1 MKTISRIAYSNDKKN
16 KTRSILIMMSIC
28 LTTMLLVIISTVG
41 NGTIRLQKSQAAS
54 SYGSNYGL
62 FVSADG
68 SQLKEVSRRA
78 EIDAIGIM
86 CTEGIIK
93 GNEKGGFICM
103 DETARK
109 MLPYNKEY
117 ELKEGKYP
125 EKMQEIAAGREFF
138 RAMGYGDV
146 KIGDTVTLD
155 YRVGM
160 RSEYKPEEFVVSGIL
175 YDRDEYTIEAS
186 YVAFGSQEF
195 YDEHVAENDRQYNIY
210 FTLND
215 SANVSMNNIDFVIKQ
230 IAAACGIEEKS
241 VIVNDLYLQWILQPS
256 YETIA
261 VCGILIL
268 AIVLFSVVV
277 IYNIFQVGIVNKIQE
292 YGKIKAL
299 GATKKQMKQLIFR
312 EGIFLTIFS
321 IPVGLLL
328 GFLIAKCGFNWLVEQ
343 GNLVSTQTGSM
354 GVQNQQ
360 VPLFSLP
367 VMLLCIF
374 VSFITVA
381 LALRKPMKIVSR
393 ISPIEATRYLENAE
407 TQKKGK
413 RNGRKNVT
421 VFSMAMANITGN
433 PKRTI
438 GTILTLG
445 LSCALFVIISNYVG
459 NIDTEHEARLSVNHG
474 QFELQ
479 LDYSAEYDERY
490 PENNL
495 DTILTDNPL
504 NDSLIEEIKSIPGV
518 TNVMTREIVSVNL
531 NGTRFPAAVVS
542 KKDFDFMRQDGDIG
556 SMDYDQAVKNGDIF
570 FGWSAWMEQDGYAP
584 GESVA
589 LDFENGSGTYTYQG
603 KIAGSFVSAD
613 TYLVIPEGVYRS
625 MNPRGTAYGYLW
637 VDCDKKDAASVEQ
650 SLNTLISNTSH
661 IKMDTYHAQLQYA
674 EFAARTM
681 KLGCYLFMAV
691 VGFIG
696 FMNMAN
702 TMIMNITTKKQEYGV
717 LQAVG
722 MTNKQLNLCLQ
733 LQGLIFT
740 IGTICV
746 ALIVGLPLGYALFA
760 YAKHN
765 GIFGINVYH
774 VPITPILAM
783 ILLVVL
789 LQIVLSL
796 VLSSN
801 LKKETLVERIR
812 YQG

>member
-1 MKTISRIAYSNDKKN
+1 
-16 KTRSILIMMSIC
+16 MMAIC

-41 NGTIRLQKSQAAS
+41 NGVIHLQKSQAAG

-68 SQLKEVSRRA
+68 SQLKEVNRRA
-78 EIDAIGIM
+78 EIDATGTM

-93 GNEKGGFICM
+93 GNEKGGFVCM

-125 EKMQEIAAGREFF
+125 EKMQEIAAGRAFF

-155 YRVGM
+155 YRAGM
-160 RSEYKPEEFVVSGIL
+160 QSEYKPEEFVVSGIL

-186 YVAFGSQEF
+186 YVVFGSQDF
-195 YDEHVAENDRQYNIY
+195 YNERVAEGDRQYNIY
-210 FTLND
+210 FTLSD
-215 SANVSMNNIDFVIKQ
+215 SANVSMNNVAPVIKE
-230 IAAACGIEEKS
+230 IADSCGIDQKN
-241 VIVNDLYLQWILQPS
+241 VIMNDLYLQWVLQPS
-256 YETIA
+256 YEMIV
-261 VCGILIL
+261 VCGTLIL
-268 AIVLFSVVV
+268 GIVLFSVVV
-277 IYNIFQVGIVNKIQE
+277 IYNIFQVGIAQKVQE

-299 GATKKQMKQLIFR
+299 GATRKQMKQLIFR
-312 EGIFLTIFS
+312 EGILLAVPS
-321 IPVGLLL
+321 IPLGLLF
-328 GFLIAKCGFNWLVEQ
+328 GFLIAKVSFNWLVEQ
-343 GNLVSTQTGSM
+343 GNLVSSGIK
-354 GVQNQQ
+354 NHQ
-360 VPLFSLP
+360 VPLFSLTI
-367 VMLLCIF
+367 MLICIF
-374 VSFITVA
+374 VSFLTVV

-393 ISPIEATRYLENAE
+393 ISPIEATRYLDSSK
-407 TQKKGK
+407 TQKQGRRK
-413 RNGRKNVT
+413 GRKDVT
-421 VFSMAMANITGN
+421 VFSMAMANVTGN

-438 GTILTLG
+438 ATILTMG
-445 LSCALFVIISNYVG
+445 LSCVLFVIISNYVG
-459 NIDTEHEARLSVNHG
+459 NIDTEHEARIAINHG

-479 LDYSAEYDERY
+479 LDYSQNYDETY

-518 TNVMTREIVSVNL
+518 TDVMTREIVSVNL
-531 NGTRFPAAVVS
+531 NGTRFPADIVS

-584 GESVA
+584 GESIA
-589 LDFENGSGTYTYQG
+589 FDFENGSGTYTYQG

-637 VDCDKKDAASVEQ
+637 VDCDKKDVASVEQ

-661 IKMDTYHAQLQYA
+661 IKMDTYHAQLQSAEYA
-674 EFAARTM
+674 SRMM

-691 VGFIG
+691 VGLIG

-740 IGTICV
+740 VGTICV
-746 ALIVGLPLGYALFA
+746 ALIIGLPLGYALFS

-765 GIFGINVYH
+765 GIFGMNIYH
-774 VPITPILAM
+774 VPIVPIFIM
-783 ILLVVL
+783 IFLVGL
-789 LQIVLSL
+789 LQIVLSC

>member
-1 MKTISRIAYSNDKKN
+1 MVA
-16 KTRSILIMMSIC
+16 IC

-41 NGTIRLQKSQAAS
+41 NGVIRLQKSQAAS

-62 FVSADG
+62 FITADG
-68 SQLKEVSRRA
+68 TQLKEVERRA
-78 EIDAIGIM
+78 EISDIGIM
-86 CTEGIIK
+86 CTEGILK
-93 GNEKGGFICM
+93 GNENGGFVCM
-103 DETARK
+103 DKTARK

-125 EKMQEIAAGREFF
+125 EKMQEIAAGRAFF

-155 YRVGM
+155 YRAGM
-160 RSEYKPEEFVVSGIL
+160 QSEYKPEEFVVSGIL

-186 YVAFGSQEF
+186 YVVFGSQDF
-195 YDEHVAENDRQYNIY
+195 YNERVAEGDRQYNIY
-210 FTLND
+210 FTLSD
-215 SANVSMNNIDFVIKQ
+215 SANVSMNNVAPVIKE
-230 IAAACGIEEKS
+230 IADSCGIDQKN
-241 VIVNDLYLQWILQPS
+241 VIINDLYLQWVLQPS
-256 YETIA
+256 YEMIV
-261 VCGILIL
+261 VCGTLIL
-268 AIVLFSVVV
+268 GIVLFSVVV
-277 IYNIFQVGIVNKIQE
+277 IYNIFQVGIAQKVQE

-299 GATKKQMKQLIFR
+299 GATRKQMKQLIFR
-312 EGIFLTIFS
+312 EGILLAVPS
-321 IPVGLLL
+321 IPLGLLF
-328 GFLIAKCGFNWLVEQ
+328 GFLIAKVSFNWLVEQ
-343 GNLVSTQTGSM
+343 GNLVSSGIK
-354 GVQNQQ
+354 NHQ
-360 VPLFSLP
+360 VPLFSLTI
-367 VMLLCIF
+367 MLICIF
-374 VSFITVA
+374 VSFLTVV
-381 LALRKPMKIVSR
+381 LALRKPMKIVSW
-393 ISPIEATRYLENAE
+393 ISPIEATRYLDGSK
-407 TQKKGK
+407 TQKQGRRK
-413 RNGRKNVT
+413 GRKDVT
-421 VFSMAMANITGN
+421 VFSMAMANVTGN

-438 GTILTLG
+438 ATILTMG
-445 LSCALFVIISNYVG
+445 LSCVLFVIISNYVG
-459 NIDTEHEARLSVNHG
+459 NIDTEHEARIAINHG

-479 LDYSAEYDERY
+479 LDYSQNYDEAY

-518 TNVMTREIVSVNL
+518 TDVMTREIVSVNL

-584 GESVA
+584 GESIVF
-589 LDFENGSGTYTYQG
+589 DFKNGSETYTYQG

-637 VDCDKKDAASVEQ
+637 VDCDKKDVASVEQ

-661 IKMDTYHAQLQYA
+661 IKMDTYHAQLQSAEYA
-674 EFAARTM
+674 SRMM
-681 KLGCYLFMAV
+681 KLGCYLFMAI
-691 VGFIG
+691 VGLIG
-696 FMNMAN
+696 FMNLAN
-702 TMIMNITTKKQEYGV
+702 TMIINITTKKQEYGV

-733 LQGLIFT
+733 IQGLIFT
-740 IGTICV
+740 VGTICV
-746 ALIVGLPLGYALFA
+746 ALAAGLPLGYALFS

-765 GIFGINVYH
+765 GIFGMNVYH
-774 VPITPILAM
+774 VPLIPILVM
-783 ILLVVL
+783 ILLVGI
-789 LQIVLSL
+789 LQIVLSC

>member
-1 MKTISRIAYSNDKKN
+1 MKTISGIAYSNDKRN
-16 KTRSILIMMSIC
+16 RTRSILIMMAIC

-41 NGTIRLQKSQAAS
+41 NGVIRLQKSQAAS

-62 FVSADG
+62 FITADG
-68 SQLKEVSRRA
+68 TQLKEVERRA
-78 EIDAIGIM
+78 EISDIGIM
-86 CTEGIIK
+86 CTEGILK
-93 GNEKGGFICM
+93 GNENGGFVCM
-103 DETARK
+103 DKTARK

-125 EKMQEIAAGREFF
+125 EKMQEIAAGRAFF

-155 YRVGM
+155 YRAGM
-160 RSEYKPEEFVVSGIL
+160 QSEYKPEEFVVSGIL

-186 YVAFGSQEF
+186 YVVFGSQDF
-195 YDEHVAENDRQYNIY
+195 YNERVAEGDRQYNIY
-210 FTLND
+210 FTLSD
-215 SANVSMNNIDFVIKQ
+215 SANVSMNNVAPVIKE
-230 IAAACGIEEKS
+230 IADSCGIDQKN
-241 VIVNDLYLQWILQPS
+241 VIINDLYLQWVLQPS
-256 YETIA
+256 YEMIM
-261 VCGILIL
+261 VCGTLIL
-268 AIVLFSVVV
+268 GIVLFSVVV
-277 IYNIFQVGIVNKIQE
+277 IYNIFQVGIAQKVQE

-299 GATKKQMKQLIFR
+299 GATRKQMKQLIFR
-312 EGIFLTIFS
+312 EGILLAVPS
-321 IPVGLLL
+321 IPLGLLF
-328 GFLIAKCGFNWLVEQ
+328 GFLIAKVSFNWLVEQ
-343 GNLVSTQTGSM
+343 GNLVSSGIK
-354 GVQNQQ
+354 NHQ
-360 VPLFSLP
+360 VPLFSLTI
-367 VMLLCIF
+367 MLICIF
-374 VSFITVA
+374 VSFLTVV

-393 ISPIEATRYLENAE
+393 ISPIEATRYLDGSK
-407 TQKKGK
+407 TQKQGRRK
-413 RNGRKNVT
+413 GRKDVT
-421 VFSMAMANITGN
+421 VFSMAMANVTGN

-438 GTILTLG
+438 ATILTMG
-445 LSCALFVIISNYVG
+445 LSCVLFVIISNYVG
-459 NIDTEHEARLSVNHG
+459 NIDMEHEARIAINHG

-479 LDYSAEYDERY
+479 LDYSQNYDEAY

-518 TNVMTREIVSVNL
+518 TDVMTREIVSVNL

-584 GESVA
+584 GESIVF
-589 LDFENGSGTYTYQG
+589 DFKNGSETYTYQG

-637 VDCDKKDAASVEQ
+637 VDCDKKDVASVEQ

-661 IKMDTYHAQLQYA
+661 IKMDTYHAQLQSAEYA
-674 EFAARTM
+674 SRMM
-681 KLGCYLFMAV
+681 KLGCYLFMAI
-691 VGFIG
+691 VGLIG
-696 FMNMAN
+696 FMNLAN
-702 TMIMNITTKKQEYGV
+702 TMIINITTKKQEYGV

-733 LQGLIFT
+733 IQGLIFT
-740 IGTICV
+740 VGTICV
-746 ALIVGLPLGYALFA
+746 ALAAGLPLGYALFS

-765 GIFGINVYH
+765 GIFGMNVYH
-774 VPITPILAM
+774 VPLIPILVM
-783 ILLVVL
+783 ILLVGI
-789 LQIVLSL
+789 LQIVLSC

>member
-1 MKTISRIAYSNDKKN
+1 MKTISRIAYSNDKRN
-16 KTRSILIMMSIC
+16 RTRSILIMMAIC

-41 NGTIRLQKSQAAS
+41 NGVIHLQKSQAAS

-62 FVSADG
+62 LIAADG
-68 SQLKEVSRRA
+68 TQLKEVERRA
-78 EIDAIGIM
+78 EISDIGIM
-86 CTEGIIK
+86 CTEGILK
-93 GNEKGGFICM
+93 GNENGGFVCM
-103 DETARK
+103 DKTARK

-125 EKMQEIAAGREFF
+125 EKMQEIAAGRAFF
-138 RAMGYGDV
+138 RAMGYDDV

-155 YRVGM
+155 YRAGM
-160 RSEYKPEEFVVSGIL
+160 QSEYKSEEFVVSGIL

-186 YVAFGSQEF
+186 YVVFGSQDF
-195 YDEHVAENDRQYNIY
+195 YNERVAEGDRQYNVY
-210 FTLND
+210 FTLSD
-215 SANVSMNNIDFVIKQ
+215 SANVSMNNVAPVIKE
-230 IAAACGIEEKS
+230 IADSCGIDQKN
-241 VIVNDLYLQWILQPS
+241 VIINDLYLQWVLQPS
-256 YETIA
+256 YEMIV
-261 VCGILIL
+261 VCGTLIL
-268 AIVLFSVVV
+268 GIVLFSVVV
-277 IYNIFQVGIVNKIQE
+277 IYNIFQVGIAQKVQE

-299 GATKKQMKQLIFR
+299 GATRKQMKQLIFR
-312 EGIFLTIFS
+312 EGILLAVPS
-321 IPVGLLL
+321 IPLGLLF
-328 GFLIAKCGFNWLVEQ
+328 GFLIAKVSFNWLVEQ
-343 GNLVSTQTGSM
+343 GNLVSSGIK
-354 GVQNQQ
+354 NHQ
-360 VPLFSLP
+360 VPLFSLTI
-367 VMLLCIF
+367 MLICIF
-374 VSFITVA
+374 VSFLTVV

-393 ISPIEATRYLENAE
+393 ISPIEATRYLDGSK
-407 TQKKGK
+407 TQKQ
-413 RNGRKNVT
+413 GRRKDRKDVT
-421 VFSMAMANITGN
+421 VFSMAMANVTGN

-438 GTILTLG
+438 ATILTMG
-445 LSCALFVIISNYVG
+445 LSCVLFVIISNYVG
-459 NIDTEHEARLSVNHG
+459 NIDTEHEARIAINHG

-479 LDYSAEYDERY
+479 LDYSQNYDEAY

-518 TNVMTREIVSVNL
+518 TDVMTREIVSVNL

-570 FGWSAWMEQDGYAP
+570 FGWSAWIEQDGYAP
-584 GESVA
+584 GESIVF
-589 LDFENGSGTYTYQG
+589 DFKNGSETYTYQG

-637 VDCDKKDAASVEQ
+637 VDCDKKDVASVEQ

-661 IKMDTYHAQLQYA
+661 IKMDTYHAQLQSAEYA
-674 EFAARTM
+674 SRMM
-681 KLGCYLFMAV
+681 KLGCYLFMAI
-691 VGFIG
+691 VGLIG
-696 FMNMAN
+696 FMNLAN
-702 TMIMNITTKKQEYGV
+702 TMIINITTKKQEYGV

-733 LQGLIFT
+733 IQGLIFT
-740 IGTICV
+740 VGTICV
-746 ALIVGLPLGYALFA
+746 ALAAGLPLGYALFS

-765 GIFGINVYH
+765 GIFGMNVYH
-774 VPITPILAM
+774 VPLIPILVM
-783 ILLVVL
+783 ILLVGI
-789 LQIVLSL
+789 LQIVLSC

>member
-1 MKTISRIAYSNDKKN
+1 MKTISRIAYSNDKRN
-16 KTRSILIMMSIC
+16 RTRSILIMMAIC

-41 NGTIRLQKSQAAS
+41 NGVIHLQKSQAAG

-68 SQLKEVSRRA
+68 SQLKEVNRRA
-78 EIDAIGIM
+78 EIDATGTM

-93 GNEKGGFICM
+93 GNEKGGFVCM

-125 EKMQEIAAGREFF
+125 GGTQEIAAGRAFF
-138 RAMGYGDV
+138 SEMGYDDV
-146 KIGDTVTLD
+146 KVGDTVTLD
-155 YRVGM
+155 YRAGM
-160 RSEYKPEEFVVSGIL
+160 QSEYKPEEFVVSGIL

-215 SANVSMNNIDFVIKQ
+215 SANVSMNNIDSVIKQ
-230 IAAACGIEEKS
+230 IAAACGIEEKN
-241 VIVNDLYLQWILQPS
+241 VIVNDLYLQWVLQPS
-256 YETIA
+256 YEMIA

-277 IYNIFQVGIVNKIQE
+277 IYNIFQVGIANKIQE

-312 EGIFLTIFS
+312 EGIFLTFFS
-321 IPVGLLL
+321 IPVGLLF

-343 GNLVSTQTGSM
+343 GNLVSTGTGSM

-374 VSFITVA
+374 VSFLTVA

-407 TQKKGK
+407 THKKGK

-421 VFSMAMANITGN
+421 VFSMAMANVTGN

-438 GTILTLG
+438 GTILTMG
-445 LSCALFVIISNYVG
+445 FSCVLFVIISNYVG

-518 TNVMTREIVSVNL
+518 TDVMTREIVSVNL
-531 NGTRFPAAVVS
+531 NGTRFPADIVS

-556 SMDYDQAVKNGDIF
+556 SMDYDQAVTANF
-570 FGWSAWMEQDGYAP
+570 F
-584 GESVA
+584 SVKIMICA
-589 LDFENGSGTYTYQG
+589 FYDFSDLRISGNISHNRENLACEHHTHLFMVETFHCLSMIIV
-603 KIAGSFVSAD
+603 IA
-613 TYLVIPEGVYRS
+613 VIPSFFAVFAI
-625 MNPRGTAYGYLW
+625 NPFL
-637 VDCDKKDAASVEQ
+637 
-650 SLNTLISNTSH
+650 
-661 IKMDTYHAQLQYA
+661 
-674 EFAARTM
+674 
-681 KLGCYLFMAV
+681 
-691 VGFIG
+691 
-696 FMNMAN
+696 
-702 TMIMNITTKKQEYGV
+702 
-717 LQAVG
+717 
-722 MTNKQLNLCLQ
+722 
-733 LQGLIFT
+733 
-740 IGTICV
+740 
-746 ALIVGLPLGYALFA
+746 
-760 YAKHN
+760 
-765 GIFGINVYH
+765 
-774 VPITPILAM
+774 
-783 ILLVVL
+783 
-789 LQIVLSL
+789 
-796 VLSSN
+796 
-801 LKKETLVERIR
+801 
-812 YQG
+812 

>member
-1 MKTISRIAYSNDKKN
+1 
-16 KTRSILIMMSIC
+16 MMAIC

-41 NGTIRLQKSQAAS
+41 NGVIHLQKSQAAS

-62 FVSADG
+62 FIAADG
-68 SQLKEVSRRA
+68 TQLKEVERRA
-78 EIDAIGIM
+78 EISDIGIM
-86 CTEGIIK
+86 CTEGILK
-93 GNEKGGFICM
+93 GNENGGFVCM
-103 DETARK
+103 DKTARK

-125 EKMQEIAAGREFF
+125 EKMQEIAAGRAFF

-155 YRVGM
+155 YRAGM
-160 RSEYKPEEFVVSGIL
+160 QSEYKPEEFVVSGIL

-186 YVAFGSQEF
+186 YVVFGSQDF
-195 YDEHVAENDRQYNIY
+195 YNERVAEGDRQYNIY
-210 FTLND
+210 FTLSD
-215 SANVSMNNIDFVIKQ
+215 SANVSMNNVAPVIKE
-230 IAAACGIEEKS
+230 IADSCGIDQKN
-241 VIVNDLYLQWILQPS
+241 VIMNDLYLQWVLQPS
-256 YETIA
+256 YEMIV
-261 VCGILIL
+261 VCGTLIL
-268 AIVLFSVVV
+268 GIVLFSVVV
-277 IYNIFQVGIVNKIQE
+277 IYNIFQVGIAQKVQE

-299 GATKKQMKQLIFR
+299 GATRKQMKQLIFR
-312 EGIFLTIFS
+312 EGILLAVPS
-321 IPVGLLL
+321 IPLGLLF
-328 GFLIAKCGFNWLVEQ
+328 GFLIAKVSFNWLVEQ
-343 GNLVSTQTGSM
+343 GNLVSSGIK
-354 GVQNQQ
+354 NHQ
-360 VPLFSLP
+360 VPLFSLTI
-367 VMLLCIF
+367 MLICIF
-374 VSFITVA
+374 VSFLTVV

-393 ISPIEATRYLENAE
+393 ISPIEATRYLDSSK
-407 TQKKGK
+407 TQKQGRRK
-413 RNGRKNVT
+413 GRKDVT
-421 VFSMAMANITGN
+421 VFSMAMANVTGN

-438 GTILTLG
+438 ATILTMG
-445 LSCALFVIISNYVG
+445 LSCVLFVIISNYVG
-459 NIDTEHEARLSVNHG
+459 NIDTEHEARIAINHG

-479 LDYSAEYDERY
+479 LDYSRNYDETY

-518 TNVMTREIVSVNL
+518 TDVMTREIVSVNL
-531 NGTRFPAAVVS
+531 NGTRFPATVVS

-584 GESVA
+584 GESIA
-589 LDFENGSGTYTYQG
+589 FDFENGSGTYTYQG

-637 VDCDKKDAASVEQ
+637 VDCDKKDVASVEQ

-661 IKMDTYHAQLQYA
+661 IKMDTYHAQLQSAEYA
-674 EFAARTM
+674 SRMM
-681 KLGCYLFMAV
+681 KLGCYLFMAI
-691 VGFIG
+691 VGLIG
-696 FMNMAN
+696 FMNLAN
-702 TMIMNITTKKQEYGV
+702 TMIINITTKKQEYGV

-733 LQGLIFT
+733 IQGLIFT
-740 IGTICV
+740 VGTICV
-746 ALIVGLPLGYALFA
+746 ALAAGLPLGYALFS

-765 GIFGINVYH
+765 GIFGMNVYH
-774 VPITPILAM
+774 VPLIPILVM
-783 ILLVVL
+783 ILLVGI
-789 LQIVLSL
+789 LQIVLSC

>member
-41 NGTIRLQKSQAAS
+41 NGMIRLQKSQAAG

-62 FVSADG
+62 FVAADG
-68 SQLKEVSRRA
+68 SQLKEVNRRA
-78 EIDAIGIM
+78 EIDATGTM

-93 GNEKGGFICM
+93 GNEKGGFVCM

-125 EKMQEIAAGREFF
+125 GGTQEIAAGRAFF
-138 RAMGYGDV
+138 REMGYDDV
-146 KIGDTVTLD
+146 KVGDTVTLD
-155 YRVGM
+155 YRAGM
-160 RSEYKPEEFVVSGIL
+160 QSEYKPEEFVVSGIL

-186 YVAFGSQEF
+186 YVVFGSQDF
-195 YDEHVAENDRQYNIY
+195 YNERVAEGDRQYNIY
-210 FTLND
+210 FTLSD
-215 SANVSMNNIDFVIKQ
+215 SANVSMSNVAPVIKE
-230 IAAACGIEEKS
+230 IADSCGIDQKN
-241 VIVNDLYLQWILQPS
+241 VIINDLYLQWILQPS
-256 YETIA
+256 YEMIV
-261 VCGILIL
+261 VCGTLIL
-268 AIVLFSVVV
+268 GIVLFSVVV
-277 IYNIFQVGIVNKIQE
+277 IYNIFQVGIAQKVQE

-299 GATKKQMKQLIFR
+299 GATRKQMKQLIFR
-312 EGIFLTIFS
+312 EGILLAVPS
-321 IPVGLLL
+321 IPLGLLF
-328 GFLIAKCGFNWLVEQ
+328 GFLIAKVSFNWLVEQ
-343 GNLVSTQTGSM
+343 GNLVSPGIK
-354 GVQNQQ
+354 NHQ
-360 VPLFSLP
+360 VPLFSLTI
-367 VMLLCIF
+367 MFICIF
-374 VSFITVA
+374 VSFLTVV

-393 ISPIEATRYLENAE
+393 ISPIEATRYLDGSK
-407 TQKKGK
+407 TQKQGRRK
-413 RNGRKNVT
+413 GRKDVT
-421 VFSMAMANITGN
+421 VFSMAMANVTGN

-438 GTILTLG
+438 ATILTMG
-445 LSCALFVIISNYVG
+445 FSCVLFVIISNYVG
-459 NIDTEHEARLSVNHG
+459 NIDTEHEARIAINHG

-479 LDYSAEYDERY
+479 LDYSQNYDEAY

-518 TNVMTREIVSVNL
+518 TDVMTREIVSVNL

-570 FGWSAWMEQDGYAP
+570 FGWSTWMEQDGYAP
-584 GESVA
+584 GESIA
-589 LDFENGSGTYTYQG
+589 FDFENGSGTYTYQG

-637 VDCDKKDAASVEQ
+637 VDCDKKDVASVEQ

-661 IKMDTYHAQLQYA
+661 IKMDTYHAQLQSAEYA
-674 EFAARTM
+674 SRMM
-681 KLGCYLFMAV
+681 KLGCYLFMAI
-691 VGFIG
+691 VGLIG
-696 FMNMAN
+696 FMNLAN
-702 TMIMNITTKKQEYGV
+702 TMIINITTKKQEYGV

-733 LQGLIFT
+733 IQGLIFT
-740 IGTICV
+740 VGTICV
-746 ALIVGLPLGYALFA
+746 ALAAGLPLGYALFS

-765 GIFGINVYH
+765 GIFGMNVYH
-774 VPITPILAM
+774 VPLIPILVM
-783 ILLVVL
+783 ILLVGI
-789 LQIVLSL
+789 LQIVLSC

>member
-1 MKTISRIAYSNDKKN
+1 MKTISRIAYSNDKRN
-16 KTRSILIMMSIC
+16 RTRSILIMMAIC

-41 NGTIRLQKSQAAS
+41 NGVIRLQKSQAAS

-62 FVSADG
+62 FITADG
-68 SQLKEVSRRA
+68 TQLKEVERRA
-78 EIDAIGIM
+78 EISDIGIM
-86 CTEGIIK
+86 CTEGILK
-93 GNEKGGFICM
+93 GNENGGFVCM

-125 EKMQEIAAGREFF
+125 EKMQEIATGRAFF

-155 YRVGM
+155 YRAGM
-160 RSEYKPEEFVVSGIL
+160 QSEYKSEEFVVSGIL

-186 YVAFGSQEF
+186 YVVFGSQDF
-195 YDEHVAENDRQYNIY
+195 YNERVAEGDRQYNIY
-210 FTLND
+210 FTLGD
-215 SANVSMNNIDFVIKQ
+215 SANVSMNNVAPVIKE
-230 IAAACGIEEKS
+230 IADSCGIDQKN
-241 VIVNDLYLQWILQPS
+241 VIINDLYLQWVLQPS
-256 YETIA
+256 YEMIM
-261 VCGILIL
+261 VCGTLIL
-268 AIVLFSVVV
+268 GIVLFSVVV
-277 IYNIFQVGIVNKIQE
+277 IYNIFQVGIAQKVQE

-299 GATKKQMKQLIFR
+299 GATRKQMKQLIFR
-312 EGIFLTIFS
+312 EGILLAVPS
-321 IPVGLLL
+321 IPLGLLF
-328 GFLIAKCGFNWLVEQ
+328 GFLIAKVSFNWLVEQ
-343 GNLVSTQTGSM
+343 GNLVSSGIK
-354 GVQNQQ
+354 NHQ
-360 VPLFSLP
+360 VPLFSLTI
-367 VMLLCIF
+367 MLICIF
-374 VSFITVA
+374 VSFLTVV

-393 ISPIEATRYLENAE
+393 ISPIEATRYLDGSK
-407 TQKKGK
+407 TQKQGRRK
-413 RNGRKNVT
+413 GRKDVT
-421 VFSMAMANITGN
+421 VFSMAMANVTGN

-438 GTILTLG
+438 ATIFTMG
-445 LSCALFVIISNYVG
+445 LSCVLFVIISNYVG
-459 NIDTEHEARLSVNHG
+459 NIDTEHEARIAINHG

-479 LDYSAEYDERY
+479 LDYSQNYDEAY

-518 TNVMTREIVSVNL
+518 TDVMTREIVSVNL

-584 GESVA
+584 GESIVF
-589 LDFENGSGTYTYQG
+589 DFKNGSETYTYQG

-637 VDCDKKDAASVEQ
+637 VDCDKKDVASVEQ

-661 IKMDTYHAQLQYA
+661 IKMDTYHAQLQSAEYA
-674 EFAARTM
+674 SRMM
-681 KLGCYLFMAV
+681 KLGCYLFMAI
-691 VGFIG
+691 VGLIG
-696 FMNMAN
+696 FMNLAN
-702 TMIMNITTKKQEYGV
+702 TMIINITTKKQEYGV

-733 LQGLIFT
+733 IQGLIFT
-740 IGTICV
+740 VGTICV
-746 ALIVGLPLGYALFA
+746 ALAAGLPLGYALFS
-760 YAKHN
+760 YAKYN
-765 GIFGINVYH
+765 GIFGMNVYH
-774 VPITPILAM
+774 VPLIPILVM
-783 ILLVVL
+783 ILLVGI
-789 LQIVLSL
+789 LQIVLSC

>member
-1 MKTISRIAYSNDKKN
+1 
-16 KTRSILIMMSIC
+16 
-28 LTTMLLVIISTVG
+28 
-41 NGTIRLQKSQAAS
+41 
-54 SYGSNYGL
+54 
-62 FVSADG
+62 
-68 SQLKEVSRRA
+68 
-78 EIDAIGIM
+78 
-86 CTEGIIK
+86 
-93 GNEKGGFICM
+93 M

-125 EKMQEIAAGREFF
+125 EKMQEIAAGRAFF
-138 RAMGYGDV
+138 RAMGYDDV
-146 KIGDTVTLD
+146 KVGDTVTLD
-155 YRVGM
+155 YRAGM

-186 YVAFGSQEF
+186 YVVFGSQEF
-195 YDEHVAENDRQYNIY
+195 YDEHVAESDRQYNIY

-215 SANVSMNNIDFVIKQ
+215 SANVSMNNIDSVIKQ
-230 IAAACGIEEKS
+230 IAASCGIEEKN
-241 VIVNDLYLQWILQPS
+241 VIVNDLYLQWVLQPS

-277 IYNIFQVGIVNKIQE
+277 IYNIFQVGIAQKVQE

-299 GATKKQMKQLIFR
+299 GATRKQMKQLIFR
-312 EGIFLTIFS
+312 EGIFLAVSS
-321 IPVGLLL
+321 IPLGLLF
-328 GFLIAKCGFNWLVEQ
+328 GFLIAKCSFNWLVEQ
-343 GNLVSTQTGSM
+343 GNLVSSGTGSM
-354 GVQNQQ
+354 GVQEPAGAS
-360 VPLFSLP
+360 VFPACYASLYFRIISYR
-367 VMLLCIF
+367 CF
-374 VSFITVA
+374 GSAQTNENCFTDFTYRSNTVF
-381 LALRKPMKIVSR
+381 RKCR
-393 ISPIEATRYLENAE
+393 NT
-407 TQKKGK
+407 KKGK

-421 VFSMAMANITGN
+421 VFSMAMANVTGN

-438 GTILTLG
+438 GTILTMG
-445 LSCALFVIISNYVG
+445 FSCVLFVIISNYVG

-518 TNVMTREIVSVNL
+518 TDVMTREIVSVNL
-531 NGTRFPAAVVS
+531 NGTRFPAAIVS

-570 FGWSAWMEQDGYAP
+570 FGWSTWMEQDGYAP
-584 GESVA
+584 GESIA
-589 LDFENGSGTYTYQG
+589 FDFENGSGTYTYQG

-637 VDCDKKDAASVEQ
+637 VDCDKKDVASVEQ

-661 IKMDTYHAQLQYA
+661 IKMDTYHAQLQSA
-674 EFAARTM
+674 EFASRMM

-691 VGFIG
+691 VGLIG

-740 IGTICV
+740 VGTICV
-746 ALIVGLPLGYALFA
+746 ALIIGLPLGYALFS

-765 GIFGINVYH
+765 GIFGMNIYH
-774 VPITPILAM
+774 VPIVPIFIM
-783 ILLVVL
+783 IFLVGL
-789 LQIVLSL
+789 LQIVLSC

>member
-1 MKTISRIAYSNDKKN
+1 
-16 KTRSILIMMSIC
+16 MMAIC

-41 NGTIRLQKSQAAS
+41 NGVIRLQKSQAAS

-62 FVSADG
+62 FIAADG
-68 SQLKEVSRRA
+68 TQLKEVERRA
-78 EIDAIGIM
+78 EISDIGIM
-86 CTEGIIK
+86 CTEGILK
-93 GNEKGGFICM
+93 GNENGGFVCM
-103 DETARK
+103 DKTARK

-125 EKMQEIAAGREFF
+125 EKMQEIAAGRAFF

-155 YRVGM
+155 YRAGM
-160 RSEYKPEEFVVSGIL
+160 QSEYKPEEFVVSGIL

-186 YVAFGSQEF
+186 YVVFGSQDF
-195 YDEHVAENDRQYNIY
+195 YNERVAEGDRQYNIY
-210 FTLND
+210 FTLGD
-215 SANVSMNNIDFVIKQ
+215 SANVSMNNVAPVIKE
-230 IAAACGIEEKS
+230 IADSCGIDQKN
-241 VIVNDLYLQWILQPS
+241 VIINDLYLQWVLQPS
-256 YETIA
+256 YEMIM
-261 VCGILIL
+261 VCGTLIL
-268 AIVLFSVVV
+268 GIVLFSVVV
-277 IYNIFQVGIVNKIQE
+277 IYNIFQVGIAQKVQE

-299 GATKKQMKQLIFR
+299 GATRKQMKQLIFR
-312 EGIFLTIFS
+312 EGILLAVPS
-321 IPVGLLL
+321 IPLGLLF
-328 GFLIAKCGFNWLVEQ
+328 GFLIAKVSFNWLVEQ
-343 GNLVSTQTGSM
+343 GNLVSSGIK
-354 GVQNQQ
+354 NHQ
-360 VPLFSLP
+360 VPLFSLTI
-367 VMLLCIF
+367 MLICIF
-374 VSFITVA
+374 VSFLTVV

-393 ISPIEATRYLENAE
+393 ISPIEATRYLDGSK
-407 TQKKGK
+407 TQKQGRRK
-413 RNGRKNVT
+413 GRKDVT
-421 VFSMAMANITGN
+421 VFSMAMANVTGN

-438 GTILTLG
+438 ATILTMG
-445 LSCALFVIISNYVG
+445 LSCVLFVIISNYVG
-459 NIDTEHEARLSVNHG
+459 NIDTEHEARIAINHG

-479 LDYSAEYDERY
+479 LDYSQNYDEAY

-518 TNVMTREIVSVNL
+518 TDVMTREIVSVNL

-584 GESVA
+584 GESIA
-589 LDFENGSGTYTYQG
+589 FDFENGSGTYTYQG

-637 VDCDKKDAASVEQ
+637 VDCDKKDVASVEQ

-661 IKMDTYHAQLQYA
+661 IKMDTYHAQLQSAEYA
-674 EFAARTM
+674 SRMM
-681 KLGCYLFMAV
+681 KLGCYLFMAI
-691 VGFIG
+691 VGLIG
-696 FMNMAN
+696 FMNLAN
-702 TMIMNITTKKQEYGV
+702 TMIINITTKKQEYGV

-733 LQGLIFT
+733 IQGLIFT
-740 IGTICV
+740 VGTICV
-746 ALIVGLPLGYALFA
+746 ALAAGLPLGYALFS

-765 GIFGINVYH
+765 GIFGMNVYH
-774 VPITPILAM
+774 VPLIPILVM
-783 ILLVVL
+783 ILLVGI
-789 LQIVLSL
+789 LQIVLSC

>member
-1 MKTISRIAYSNDKKN
+1 MKTISRIAYSNDKRN
-16 KTRSILIMMSIC
+16 RTRSILIMMAIC

-41 NGTIRLQKSQAAS
+41 NGVIHLQKSQAAS

-62 FVSADG
+62 LIAADG
-68 SQLKEVSRRA
+68 TQLKEVERRA
-78 EIDAIGIM
+78 EISDIGIM
-86 CTEGIIK
+86 CTEGILK
-93 GNEKGGFICM
+93 GNENGGFVCM
-103 DETARK
+103 DKTARK

-125 EKMQEIAAGREFF
+125 EKMQEIAAGRAFF

-155 YRVGM
+155 YRAGM
-160 RSEYKPEEFVVSGIL
+160 QSEYKSEEFVVSGIL

-186 YVAFGSQEF
+186 YVVFGSQDF
-195 YDEHVAENDRQYNIY
+195 YNERVAEGDRQYNIY
-210 FTLND
+210 FTLGD
-215 SANVSMNNIDFVIKQ
+215 SANVSMNNVAPVIKE
-230 IAAACGIEEKS
+230 IADSCGIDQKN
-241 VIVNDLYLQWILQPS
+241 VIINDLYLQWVLQPS
-256 YETIA
+256 YEMIM
-261 VCGILIL
+261 VCGTLIL
-268 AIVLFSVVV
+268 GIVLFSVVV
-277 IYNIFQVGIVNKIQE
+277 IYNIFQVGIAQKVQE

-299 GATKKQMKQLIFR
+299 GATRKQMKQLIFR
-312 EGIFLTIFS
+312 EGILLAVPS
-321 IPVGLLL
+321 IPLGLLF
-328 GFLIAKCGFNWLVEQ
+328 GFLIAKVSFNWLVEQ
-343 GNLVSTQTGSM
+343 GNLVSSGIK
-354 GVQNQQ
+354 NHQ
-360 VPLFSLP
+360 VPLFSLTI
-367 VMLLCIF
+367 MFICIF
-374 VSFITVA
+374 VSFLTVV

-393 ISPIEATRYLENAE
+393 ISPIEATRYLDGSK
-407 TQKKGK
+407 TQKQGRRK
-413 RNGRKNVT
+413 GRKDVT
-421 VFSMAMANITGN
+421 VFSMAMANVTGN

-438 GTILTLG
+438 ATILTMG
-445 LSCALFVIISNYVG
+445 LSCVLFVIISNYVG
-459 NIDTEHEARLSVNHG
+459 NIDTEHEARIAINHG

-479 LDYSAEYDERY
+479 LDYSQNYDEAY

-518 TNVMTREIVSVNL
+518 TDVMTREIVSVNL

-584 GESVA
+584 GESIVF
-589 LDFENGSGTYTYQG
+589 DFKNGSETYTYQG

-625 MNPRGTAYGYLW
+625 MNSRGTAYGYLW
-637 VDCDKKDAASVEQ
+637 VDCDKKDVASVEQ

-661 IKMDTYHAQLQYA
+661 IKMDTYHAQLQSAEYA
-674 EFAARTM
+674 SRMM
-681 KLGCYLFMAV
+681 KLGCYLFMTI
-691 VGFIG
+691 VGLIG
-696 FMNMAN
+696 FMNLAN
-702 TMIMNITTKKQEYGV
+702 TMIINITTKKQEYGV

-733 LQGLIFT
+733 IQGLIFT
-740 IGTICV
+740 VGTICV
-746 ALIVGLPLGYALFA
+746 ALAAGLPLGYALFS

-765 GIFGINVYH
+765 GIFGMNVYH
-774 VPITPILAM
+774 VPLIPILVM
-783 ILLVVL
+783 ILLVGI
-789 LQIVLSL
+789 LQIVLSC

>member
-41 NGTIRLQKSQAAS
+41 NGMIRLQKSQAAG

-62 FVSADG
+62 FVSADA

-93 GNEKGGFICM
+93 GNEKGGFVCM

-125 EKMQEIAAGREFF
+125 GGTQEIAAGRAFF

-155 YRVGM
+155 YRAGM
-160 RSEYKPEEFVVSGIL
+160 QSEYKPEEFVVSGIL

-186 YVAFGSQEF
+186 YVVFGSQDF
-195 YDEHVAENDRQYNIY
+195 YNERVAEGDRQYNIY
-210 FTLND
+210 FTLSD
-215 SANVSMNNIDFVIKQ
+215 SANVSMNNIDSVIKQ
-230 IAAACGIEEKS
+230 IAAACGIEEKN
-241 VIVNDLYLQWILQPS
+241 VIVNDLYLQWVLQPS
-256 YETIA
+256 YEMIV
-261 VCGILIL
+261 VCGTLIL
-268 AIVLFSVVV
+268 GIVLFSVVV
-277 IYNIFQVGIVNKIQE
+277 IYNIFQVGIAQKVQE

-299 GATKKQMKQLIFR
+299 GATRKQMKQLIFR
-312 EGIFLTIFS
+312 EGILLAVPS
-321 IPVGLLL
+321 IPLGLLF
-328 GFLIAKCGFNWLVEQ
+328 GFLIAKVSFNWLVEQ
-343 GNLVSTQTGSM
+343 GNLVSSGTK
-354 GVQNQQ
+354 NHQ
-360 VPLFSLP
+360 VPLFSLTI
-367 VMLLCIF
+367 MLICIF
-374 VSFITVA
+374 VSFLTVV

-393 ISPIEATRYLENAE
+393 ISPIEATRYLDGSK
-407 TQKKGK
+407 TQKQGRRK
-413 RNGRKNVT
+413 GRKDVT
-421 VFSMAMANITGN
+421 VFSMAMANVTGN

-438 GTILTLG
+438 ATIFTMG
-445 LSCALFVIISNYVG
+445 LSCVLFVIISNYVG
-459 NIDTEHEARLSVNHG
+459 NIDTEHEARIAINHG

-479 LDYSAEYDERY
+479 LDYSQNYDEAY
-490 PENNL
+490 SENNL
-495 DTILTDNPL
+495 DTILQNNPL
-504 NDSLIEEIKSIPGV
+504 NDSMIEEIKSIPGV
-518 TNVMTREIVSVNL
+518 TDVMTREIVSVNL
-531 NGTRFPAAVVS
+531 NGTRFPADIVS
-542 KKDFDFMRQDGDIG
+542 KNDFDFMRQDGDIG
-556 SMDYDQAVKNGDIF
+556 SMDYDQAVKNGEIF

-584 GESVA
+584 GESIA
-589 LDFENGSGTYTYQG
+589 FDFENGSETYTYQG

-637 VDCDKKDAASVEQ
+637 VDCDKKDVASVEQ

-661 IKMDTYHAQLQYA
+661 IKMDTYHAQLQSAEYA
-674 EFAARTM
+674 SRMM
-681 KLGCYLFMAV
+681 KLGCYLFMAI
-691 VGFIG
+691 VGLIG
-696 FMNMAN
+696 FMNLAN
-702 TMIMNITTKKQEYGV
+702 TMIINITTKKQEYGV

-733 LQGLIFT
+733 IQGLIFT
-740 IGTICV
+740 VGTICV
-746 ALIVGLPLGYALFA
+746 ALAAGLPLGYALFS

-765 GIFGINVYH
+765 GIFGMNVYH
-774 VPITPILAM
+774 VPLIPILVM
-783 ILLVVL
+783 ILLVGI
-789 LQIVLSL
+789 LQIVLSC

>member
-41 NGTIRLQKSQAAS
+41 NGMIRLQKSQAAG

-62 FVSADG
+62 FVAADG
-68 SQLKEVSRRA
+68 SQLKEVNRRA
-78 EIDAIGIM
+78 EIDATGTM

-93 GNEKGGFICM
+93 GNENGGFVCM

-125 EKMQEIAAGREFF
+125 GGTQEIAAGRAFF

-155 YRVGM
+155 YRAGM
-160 RSEYKPEEFVVSGIL
+160 QSEYKPEEFVVSGIL

-215 SANVSMNNIDFVIKQ
+215 SANVSMNNIDSVIKQ
-230 IAAACGIEEKS
+230 IAAACGIEEKN
-241 VIVNDLYLQWILQPS
+241 VIVNDLYLQWVLQPS

-261 VCGILIL
+261 VCGVLIL

-277 IYNIFQVGIVNKIQE
+277 IYNIFQVGIANKIQE

-343 GNLVSTQTGSM
+343 GNLVSTGTGSM

-374 VSFITVA
+374 VSFLTVA

-407 TQKKGK
+407 TQKKGN

-421 VFSMAMANITGN
+421 VFSMAMANVTGN

-438 GTILTLG
+438 GTILTMG
-445 LSCALFVIISNYVG
+445 FSCVLFVIISNYVG

-495 DTILTDNPL
+495 DTILTDDPL

-518 TNVMTREIVSVNL
+518 TDVMTREIVSVNL
-531 NGTRFPAAVVS
+531 NGTRFPGAIVS

-570 FGWSAWMEQDGYAP
+570 FGWSTWMEQDGYAP
-584 GESVA
+584 GESIA
-589 LDFENGSGTYTYQG
+589 FDFENGSGTYTYQG

-625 MNPRGTAYGYLW
+625 MNPRGTAYGIHDKVFLFFQLRISVFRAFDHSCSKICKESRCNVQKSSVTACTAEKTAKNISSSFIRRHNTIRDHERYRTHM
-637 VDCDKKDAASVEQ
+637 VCDYTQRYVCAFI
-650 SLNTLISNTSH
+650 IS
-661 IKMDTYHAQLQYA
+661 
-674 EFAARTM
+674 
-681 KLGCYLFMAV
+681 
-691 VGFIG
+691 
-696 FMNMAN
+696 
-702 TMIMNITTKKQEYGV
+702 
-717 LQAVG
+717 
-722 MTNKQLNLCLQ
+722 
-733 LQGLIFT
+733 
-740 IGTICV
+740 
-746 ALIVGLPLGYALFA
+746 
-760 YAKHN
+760 
-765 GIFGINVYH
+765 
-774 VPITPILAM
+774 
-783 ILLVVL
+783 
-789 LQIVLSL
+789 
-796 VLSSN
+796 
-801 LKKETLVERIR
+801 IR
-812 YQG
+812 YSCDLTYLVTQCF

>member
-41 NGTIRLQKSQAAS
+41 NGMIRLQKSQAAG

-62 FVSADG
+62 FVAADG
-68 SQLKEVSRRA
+68 TQLKEVERRA
-78 EIDAIGIM
+78 EISDIGIM
-86 CTEGIIK
+86 CTEGILK
-93 GNEKGGFICM
+93 GNENGGFVSA
-103 DETARK
+103 DETVRK
-109 MLPYNKEY
+109 MLPYNQEY
-117 ELKEGKYP
+117 VLKEGTYP
-125 EKMQEIAAGREFF
+125 EKAQEIAAGRAFF
-138 RAMGYGDV
+138 DAVGYHDV
-146 KIGDTVTLD
+146 KVGDTVTLE
-155 YRVGM
+155 YRSGM
-160 RSEYKPEEFVVSGIL
+160 QSEYAPVEFTVSGIL

-186 YVAFGSQEF
+186 YVVFGSQDF
-195 YDEHVAENDRQYNIY
+195 YNERVAEGDRQYNIY
-210 FTLND
+210 FTLSD
-215 SANVSMNNIDFVIKQ
+215 SADVSMNNVAPVIKE
-230 IAAACGIEEKS
+230 IADSCGIDQKN
-241 VIVNDLYLQWILQPS
+241 VIINDLYLQWVLQPS
-256 YETIA
+256 YEMIV
-261 VCGILIL
+261 VCGTLIL
-268 AIVLFSVVV
+268 GIVLFSVVV
-277 IYNIFQVGIVNKIQE
+277 IYNIFQVGIAQKVQE

-299 GATKKQMKQLIFR
+299 GATRKQMKQLIFR
-312 EGIFLTIFS
+312 EGILLAVPS
-321 IPVGLLL
+321 IPLGLLF
-328 GFLIAKCGFNWLVEQ
+328 GFLIAKVSFNWLVEQ
-343 GNLVSTQTGSM
+343 ENLVSSGIK
-354 GVQNQQ
+354 NHQ

-374 VSFITVA
+374 VSFLTVA

-421 VFSMAMANITGN
+421 MFSMAMANVTGN

-438 GTILTLG
+438 GTILTMG
-445 LSCALFVIISNYVG
+445 FSCVLFVIISNYVG

-495 DTILTDNPL
+495 DTILTDDPL

-518 TNVMTREIVSVNL
+518 TDVMTREIVSVNL
-531 NGTRFPAAVVS
+531 NGTRFPAAIVS
-542 KKDFDFMRQDGDIG
+542 KNDFDFMRQDGDIG
-556 SMDYDQAVKNGDIF
+556 SMDYDQAVKNGEIF
-570 FGWSAWMEQDGYAP
+570 FGWLMWMEQDGYAP
-584 GESVA
+584 GESIA
-589 LDFENGSGTYTYQG
+589 FDFENGSETYTYQG
-603 KIAGSFVSAD
+603 KIAGSFARAD

-637 VDCDKKDAASVEQ
+637 VDCDKKDVASVEQ

-661 IKMDTYHAQLQYA
+661 IKMDTYHAQLESA
-674 EFAARTM
+674 ESVTRMM

-691 VGFIG
+691 VGLIG
-696 FMNMAN
+696 FMSMAT

-740 IGTICV
+740 VGTICV
-746 ALIVGLPLGYALFA
+746 ALIIGLPLGYALFS
-760 YAKHN
+760 YGLCGQSQKN
-765 GIFGINVYH
+765 
-774 VPITPILAM
+774 
-783 ILLVVL
+783 
-789 LQIVLSL
+789 
-796 VLSSN
+796 
-801 LKKETLVERIR
+801 R
-812 YQG
+812 